1 MVASHTLEVMIDDC
15 DQCFMSLVPLI
26 LLGLSY
32 TTYAVVLWG
41 SLPYMVEART
51 LGTAF
56 GICTSFQNFG
66 TVIAPPIIGYI
77 NTATAD
83 INQGYTF
90 VSIFFI
96 IMSILA
102 FVFNFGVYAW
112 DLKKRNNLLQ
122 SVMPMEDFEK
132 YI

>member
-1 MVASHTLEVMIDDC
+1 
-15 DQCFMSLVPLI
+15 MSLVPLI

-66 TVIAPPIIGYI
+66 TVIAPPIIGW
-77 NTATAD
+77 
-83 INQGYTF
+83 INQET
-90 VSIFFI
+90 
-96 IMSILA
+96 
-102 FVFNFGVYAW
+102 
-112 DLKKRNNLLQ
+112 
-122 SVMPMEDFEK
+122 ED
-132 YI
+132 IG

>member
-1 MVASHTLEVMIDDC
+1 MSVTLIGAGLMVAAHTFEVMIDDC

-56 GICTSFQNFG
+56 GICTSF
-66 TVIAPPIIGYI
+66 
-77 NTATAD
+77 
-83 INQGYTF
+83 
-90 VSIFFI
+90 
-96 IMSILA
+96 
-102 FVFNFGVYAW
+102 
-112 DLKKRNNLLQ
+112 
-122 SVMPMEDFEK
+122 
-132 YI
+132 